1 MNRRRSRASVNRS
14 QAGIRSRRRRL
25 GVVVPPRASDHPLH
39 ESSSETQ
46 SAKTGS
52 NPTAAHGFS
61 AARLLRAAVFQGSQ
75 AVTMQRL
82 RPLSTPTYPQR
93 TAPRVTAPALPA
105 RRLPL
110 PPIRA
115 GAAPRSAVAE
125 LGVVR
130 RLLRASCESC
140 RSSIACTALLAYLR
154 ASATDAPNTDSDAP
168 ARTHAR
174 SEPRSD
180 RSSPTIEVGWL
191 ALSDAQRDALLM
203 GWNAS

>member
-1 MNRRRSRASVNRS
+1 MDRRRSRASVNRS

-93 TAPRVTAPALPA
+93 TAPA
-105 RRLPL
+105 RHTGCSHRLRPL
-110 PPIRA
+110 PPFRSQC
-115 GAAPRSAVAE
+115 AAPPQSLS
-125 LGVVR
+125 LGSFGDCSRVPSNESQPPLPVR
-130 RLLRASCESC
+130 LQDLHGACGFIVFDGSFVFGTSFGRVCRLVGEC
-140 RSSIACTALLAYLR
+140 
-154 ASATDAPNTDSDAP
+154 PGVMFTDSAP
-168 ARTHAR
+168 
-174 SEPRSD
+174 
-180 RSSPTIEVGWL
+180 
-191 ALSDAQRDALLM
+191 LLLER
-203 GWNAS
+203 